1 MVGDHFLVTPA
12 LHIGRNVAPLSDLK
26 KKNQLFKHLFI
37 LGDLLESILS
47 MISLTPCLTF
57 SCTHPYLGSLTATL
71 I

>member
-12 LHIGRNVAPLSDLK
+12 LHIGRNVAPLSDL

-57 SCTHPYLGSLTATL
+57 SCTHLYLGSLTATL

>member
-1 MVGDHFLVTPA
+1 MVGVHFLVTPA
-12 LHIGRNVAPLSDLK
+12 LHIGRNVAPLSDL